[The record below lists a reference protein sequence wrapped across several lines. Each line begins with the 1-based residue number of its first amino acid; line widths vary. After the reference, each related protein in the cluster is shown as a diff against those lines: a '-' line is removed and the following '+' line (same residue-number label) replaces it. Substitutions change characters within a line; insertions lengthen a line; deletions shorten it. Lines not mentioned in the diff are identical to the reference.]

1 MTRLMDRLARLRP
14 QVGPLAT
21 PLGQRLTLGLLV
33 VVVTAIP
40 LVVQAPPIGL
50 IEGAPATRTFR
61 ANRTVQFIDEEA
73 TQQARDDA
81 ANAVAPVYVF
91 DAEALATSRGD
102 VTAFFDAVLAA
113 KDEHSRDA
121 SGTTVSQDTT
131 AVVDAVVRDYPDVS
145 QEHATI
151 AASMTEAELRNARR
165 SSEQLITTVLTQR
178 FTAEETPEAIATMR
192 ESAASL
198 PFSGNNR
205 DMIAAFVEDSM
216 RPTLVLDTTASEA
229 AREAASG
236 AVAAIVIVKQA
247 GENIVQRGEIVTL
260 DHLEIIKRL
269 GLLEQGGSLFSL
281 FALVGLFA
289 FTIGAAGA
297 FVWRYDR
304 EVWDSLRDLVIIST
318 LVVGMVWVT
327 RAVLWVLPE
336 VSVYFLPVPLA
347 AMIATLLISAREGM
361 LVAILTALMGVM
373 LGFSGGSLVVAML
386 IWSITS
392 VVAISF
398 MNERRQLFYVGVLLV
413 GTGSA
418 VGFLATYASGSQIA
432 EAGSAAL
439 SGAVGGMLSAVLG
452 YGLLPFFEHLFG
464 VTTDV
469 RLLELSNPANPL
481 LRDLMVSAPGTY
493 SHSVM
498 TANLA
503 EAAAEAIGANP
514 LLARVGAY
522 YHDIGKIRRPG
533 FFVEN
538 QAGAANPHDTTAP
551 SLSALIITAH
561 VREGVELARKAK
573 LPDEIVDIILQ
584 HHGTSLVSYF
594 FNKAS
599 EGDAPVYEDDFRYD
613 GERPRSREAALV
625 MLADSAEASVRAIK
639 KPTLPRIE
647 NTVRKVVDGKVDDGQ
662 LDEAA
667 LTLADIETTI
677 KVCAK
682 LLASMYHPRIE
693 YPDAPPR
700 RPEGIAHPGHKS
712 PRS

>member
-50 IEGAPATRTFR
+50 IEGAPAPRTFR

-91 DAEALATSRGD
+91 DAQALATSRGD
-102 VTAFFDAVLAA
+102 VTAFFDAVLTA

-205 DMIAAFVEDSM
+205 DMIAAVVEDSM

-229 AREAASG
+229 ARQAASG
-236 AVAAIVIVKQA
+236 AAAAIVIVKQA

-281 FALVGLFA
+281 FALVGLSA

-522 YHDIGKIRRPG
+522 YHDIGKTRRPG

-599 EGDAPVYEDDFRYD
+599 EGEAPVYEDDFRYD
-613 GERPRSREAALV
+613 GERPQSREAALV

-700 RPEGIAHPGHKS
+700 RPEDIAHPGHKS